1 MYLQVEQKVYIGKG
15 SWKRKLDSP
24 IKEAKFSWGNENSLK
39 PSEQRH
45 DVMKIV
51 LCALTDTIQE
61 KWSLGWRDSGCSS
74 PDRDGE
80 GARFREKRKDG
91 DGDMKGHES
100 KTPAFK

>member
-1 MYLQVEQKVYIGKG
+1 MQVEQKVYIGKRYR
-15 SWKRKLDSP
+15 KRKLDSP
-24 IKEAKFSWGNENSLK
+24 IKEAKFSSWGNENSLK

-45 DVMKIV
+45 DVMKTV
-51 LCALTDTIQE
+51 LCALRDTIQQ
-61 KWSLGWRDSGCSS
+61 KWSLGWRGSGCSS

-80 GARFREKRKDG
+80 GARFREKREDG